1 MRLLVLQ
8 VMPVRHRIRVVAMNV
23 QPRDRFRESTSVEK
37 AALGTGRSV
46 QVYEA
51 RLQREDLMQPFD
63 IAPGYRQ

>member
-1 MRLLVLQ
+1 MRLLMLQ
-8 VMPVRHRIRVVAMNV
+8 VMPVCHRIGVVAMNV

-46 QVYEA
+46 LIYEA
-51 RLQREDLMQPFD
+51 GLQREDLVQPFD